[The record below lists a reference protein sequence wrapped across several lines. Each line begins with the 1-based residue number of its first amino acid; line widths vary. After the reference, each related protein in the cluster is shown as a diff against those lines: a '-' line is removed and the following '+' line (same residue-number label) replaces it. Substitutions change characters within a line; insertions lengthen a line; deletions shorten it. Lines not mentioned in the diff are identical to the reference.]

1 MKTFFVFAII
11 ALAIAIIRGFEKG
24 KKSGYTVF
32 GFLGVIIAIFTF
44 KAFGDIAHALSIQGM
59 GKPEVL
65 GQNLG
70 LLFAI
75 AFSTSIAVGIY
86 SLIFMIV
93 KFNKKDLIPEICSVV
108 MCGIIA
114 LSSFQLVGTLGS
126 LEEKYTLPAVSTD
139 SVKMMIP
146 FNK

>member
-11 ALAIAIIRGFEKG
+11 ALAIALIRGFEKG

-44 KAFGDIAHALSIQGM
+44 KAFGDISYTLTIQGM

-70 LLFAI
+70 LLLAI
-75 AFSTSIAVGIY
+75 AFSTSIALGLY

-108 MCGIIA
+108 MCGIITF
-114 LSSFQLVGTLGS
+114 SSFQLVGTLEN

-146 FNK
+146 FN